1 VAGPSNPQLTRRLPD
16 QLTPVGEP
24 LEPVPHGRDA
34 CSLHLHDREDD
45 CFARLDR
52 TGITRGRQQAQPGGL
67 LELAARPLG
76 EPQRLGELDAEV
88 VRAALL
94 PRGAEPERRVDLLTR
109 LAGPVHPDV
118 SLAFGSKRDQLTL
131 AVDRHAGL
139 NLDLRPRV
147 LNAHLQPA
155 RHAAT
160 VQRGVVHARHGQM
173 ELFPVLEMVATRVRA
188 FGGRRIEILAALDL
202 LR

>member
-1 VAGPSNPQLTRRLPD
+1 MRQ
-16 QLTPVGEP
+16 P
-24 LEPVPHGRDA
+24 LDPVPHGRDA
-34 CSLHLHDREDD
+34 ASVHLDDREDD
-45 CFARLDR
+45 CLARLDR
-52 TGITRGRQQAQPGGL
+52 TGIPCGRQQAQPGGL
-67 LELAARPLG
+67 LKLAARPLG
-76 EPQRLGELDAEV
+76 EAQRLGELDAEV
-88 VRAALL
+88 MRAALL

-118 SLAFGSKRDQLTL
+118 SLTFGSERDQLTL
-131 AVDRHAGL
+131 AIDRHAGL
-139 NLDLRPRV
+139 NLDLRARV
-147 LNAHLQPA
+147 LHAHRQAA